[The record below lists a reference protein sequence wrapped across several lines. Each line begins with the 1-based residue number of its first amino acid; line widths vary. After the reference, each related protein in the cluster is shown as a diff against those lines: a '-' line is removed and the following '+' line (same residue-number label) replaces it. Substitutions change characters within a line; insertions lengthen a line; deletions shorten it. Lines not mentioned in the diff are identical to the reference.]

1 MLEIK
6 KCSKRPP
13 VQYGPHPKFGTTFAP
28 HMLKMSLTLGGQ
40 SKYQAEILPY
50 QAEPMLPGTSVLH
63 YGQSIFEGMKAFKQ
77 ADGSIGIFRPDLHAK
92 RFKAS
97 AHRMV
102 MAEMPEEIF
111 VQTLKEYVD
120 FERESV
126 PGEKDHAL
134 YLRPVLLAT
143 DNQIKMGA
151 SKNYSYYVMSTVVG
165 NYFGAEGAMKP
176 ARVLVNRQF
185 VRAYPGGM
193 GEAKT
198 ASNYAAGVLPGKIA
212 TSKECDQVLY
222 LDAVHHDFID
232 ELGGMN
238 FFAIQRNKLVTP
250 ELNGCILRGVTRQSL
265 LEIAP
270 RLGLE
275 PVEKKMSF
283 TELIKSIESG
293 ETTEMFACG
302 TAAVVQPIGEFL
314 FTETV
319 EGTPRSI
326 KPAGAPKVALQLL
339 DMLTK
344 IQRGAEKAPGDWI
357 VKV

>member
-1 MLEIK
+1 MLNIK
-6 KCSKRPP
+6 KCTKRPP
-13 VQYGPHPKFGTTFAP
+13 VKYGPHPKFGTTFAP
-28 HMLKMSLTLGGQ
+28 HMLKMTVQLGGQ
-40 SKYQAEILPY
+40 NSYEAEIVPY
-50 QAEPMLPGTSVLH
+50 AAEPMMPGMAALH

-77 ADGSIGIFRPDLHAK
+77 ADGSVGIFRPDLHAK

-97 AHRMV
+97 AARMI
-102 MAEMPEEIF
+102 MAEIPEEIF
-111 VQTLKEYVD
+111 VQTLKDYVD

-126 PGEKDHAL
+126 PPEKDHAL
-134 YLRPVLLAT
+134 YLRPLMFAS
-143 DNQIKMGA
+143 DSQIKMGA
-151 SKNYSYYVMSTVVG
+151 SKTYSYYVMSTVVG
-165 NYFGAEGAMKP
+165 NYFGAEGSAKP
-176 ARVLVNRQF
+176 ARLLVNRQF

-198 ASNYAAGVLPGKIA
+198 AANYAAGVLPGKIA
-212 TSKECDQVLY
+212 SSKECDQVLY

-270 RLGLE
+270 KLGLQ

-283 TELIKSIESG
+283 TELVKSIESG

-302 TAAVVQPIGEFL
+302 TAAVVQPINEFL
-314 FTETV
+314 YSDKVDDEV
-319 EGTPRSI
+319 KSI
-326 KPAGAPKVALQLL
+326 KTNVEPKVSLQLL
-339 DMLTK
+339 DMLAK
-344 IQRGAEKAPGDWI
+344 IQRGTEKAPGDWI
-357 VKV
+357 TKI